1 MWTGLFG
8 SASAGITGKA
18 AGDAGGLGLAMRG
31 KRLGRQT
38 AGLIDVTSNL
48 SPVLL

>member
-8 SASAGITGKA
+8 SASAGITRKA
-18 AGDAGGLGLAMRG
+18 AGDAGGSVLDER

>member
-1 MWTGLFG
+1 MSTGLFG
-8 SASAGITGKA
+8 SASAGITKA
-18 AGDAGGLGLAMRG
+18 AGDAGSLGLVMRE

>member
-31 KRLGRQT
+31 KRLGRQV